1 MMFLSKD
8 AISHITGYFST
19 LYTKEDWLR
28 PSLDNLA
35 FESIGEADASW
46 LEREFKEERVME
58 AVFKM
63 NWVKLRGRMGSRPSF
78 FTDSG

>member
-8 AISHITGYFST
+8 AISHIIGYFST

-28 PSLDNLA
+28 PSLDNLV
-35 FESIGEADASW
+35 FESIREADAFW
-46 LEREFKEERVME
+46 LEIEFKEEKVRE

-63 NWVKLRGRMGSRPSF
+63 NWVKL
-78 FTDSG
+78 